1 MAPLLSRRAH
11 SIFRANP
18 RALMAPLLSRRAHST
33 GFFSFPC
40 LETRNDGDKKEFLP
54 SSVNDE
60 AEVKKKERK
69 AKKGKEKKEK
79 KGKEKRGAKMR

>member
-1 MAPLLSRRAH
+1 
-11 SIFRANP
+11 
-18 RALMAPLLSRRAHST
+18 MAPLLSRRAHST

-60 AEVKKKERK
+60 AEVKKSKEKQRKEKKRKEKKRKERK
-69 AKKGKEKKEK
+69 EKKR
-79 KGKEKRGAKMR
+79 KERSKDEMTSPRRRQE